1 MLKTEGINT
10 LEDIIA
16 ISSLAASKSVSD
28 EWTEV
33 TGEDSISWKSNFAVR
48 LEMLY
53 FFLHMMARYAFEIS
67 PEARATL
74 QDELVPTAIQRLI
87 TTSFDRSHVKK
98 GVNVKALDAKMA
110 NDALEEFNEAEF
122 DYSSC
127 KTLAGEGKGDS
138 ELTPRFV
145 REETILGKLDARIN
159 PERHPGLMLL
169 IQTTAVEFLG
179 KSGLKEQVRKLI
191 AKVA

>member
-1 MLKTEGINT
+1 MRKTESIEA
-10 LEDIIA
+10 LEDTIMIWA
-16 ISSLAASKSVSD
+16 LVASESISDAWP
-28 EWTEV
+28 EF
-33 TGEDSISWKSNFAVR
+33 TGEDPMPWKSNFIVR
-48 LEMLY
+48 REMLW

-191 AKVA
+191 DKW